1 MDETLQDEA
10 MDGPDNARRKFLTQ
24 VAATGAAAGAAGALP
39 ASAQEKT
46 DPRSTLQAGQKPIAE
61 TLAGYAVGLQYE
73 DLPPDVVRVAKRT
86 ILDAI
91 GCAIGGHTAAPSQI
105 ALKLASAVS
114 AKQGASILCSG
125 IKTAPDL
132 AVFADGVMIRY
143 LDFNDGYISLG
154 TGHPSDLLAAMLP
167 PAEIAGRSGRD
178 LITAFVVAYE
188 VFCKIADVLDTRGM
202 GLDHSTVIGPAAVA
216 GAGRLMGL
224 TQQQL
229 THAIGISVGGNTAIN
244 QGRVGTLSNWKA
256 YAAAEACRKAIF
268 SAQLAQ
274 AGMTGPQ
281 QVYEGPN
288 GFFNV
293 ISGKPFALPKLGGG
307 GEPFGIMHAF
317 TKRFALGQYSQTVAQ
332 AAVEARQYF
341 KDAGEIQEI
350 NVRVSRRA
358 IRVMADSPDKWRPQT
373 HETADHSMPYSA
385 GVALMYGKVDP
396 EYYEDPHLHD
406 PSLLDLVSRVKCLPS
421 EEADRVEKEYNL
433 CDLELVLKSGQRR
446 SVRVDYHRGH
456 WKNPMTDA
464 EMEEKFRGLANKH
477 LPPERLNNLLKQ
489 LWALENMPK
498 AGALVEMT
506 RA

>member
-1 MDETLQDEA
+1 MDETLHEGA

-24 VAATGAAAGAAGALP
+24 VAATGAAAGAAATLP
-39 ASAQEKT
+39 AAAQEKA
-46 DPRSTLQAGQKPIAE
+46 DPRSTLAAGQTPIAE
-61 TLAGYAVGLQYE
+61 MLAAYAVNLKYE

-86 ILDAI
+86 ILDAV
-91 GCAIGGHTAAPSQI
+91 GCAIGGSTAGPSQI

-132 AVFADGVMIRY
+132 AVFANGVMIRY

-167 PAEIAGRSGRD
+167 PAELAGRSGRD

-229 THAIGISVGGNTAIN
+229 THAIGITVGGNTALN

-274 AGMTGPQ
+274 AGMTGPH

-293 ISGKPFALPKLGGG
+293 ISRKPFTLPKLGGG

-341 KDAGEIQEI
+341 KDSGDIQEI
-350 NVRVSRRA
+350 NIRVSRRA

-406 PSLLDLVSRVKCLPS
+406 PRLLDLVSRVKCLPS
-421 EEADRVEKEYNL
+421 DEADRVEKEYNL

-464 EMEEKFRGLANKH
+464 EMEEKFRGLAHKH